1 MDLIKKLLL
10 CFFMLITKET
20 FSCECISTPLLENY
34 QSSDFIATIKILKV
48 TQDANNKDYHDFDF
62 ELINLYKGASISKLK
77 IKSVLNSSCSFLPS
91 ENTTWLIFASKDNNG
106 FLSFGACS
114 GSQQIDQKFDLV
126 KYPDLDVKY
135 KKRIDLKL
143 EVLDFIKGNKLVV
156 DNKFELIPID
166 YRLCLDGIKGF
177 NEKERFSVYE
187 LNVNR
192 NLSIENIRILKRFKN
207 KDLSKKLTD
216 CLRENIK
223 ITARNVDLITEKAT
237 IIMIFFYYSAE
248 NEKPSFVSRYDL

>member
-10 CFFMLITKET
+10 CILMLIAKEA
-20 FSCECISTPLLENY
+20 FSCDCVYPLLLEKY
-34 QSSDFIATIKILKV
+34 QQSDFIATIKILKV
-48 TQDANNKDYHDFDF
+48 IQDENNKDYHDIDF
-62 ELINLYKGASISKLK
+62 ELINLYKGASICKLK
-77 IKSVLNSSCSFLPS
+77 IESVLNSSCSFLPS
-91 ENTTWLIFASKDNNG
+91 ENTTWLIFASKDHKG

-114 GSQQIDQKFDLV
+114 GSQQIDEKFDLL
-126 KYPDLDVKY
+126 KYPNLDVKY
-135 KKRIDLKL
+135 KKSIDLKL

-156 DNKFELIPID
+156 DNKFKLIPID
-166 YRLCLDGIKGF
+166 YGLCFDGIKGL

-192 NLSIENIRILKRFKN
+192 NLSIENIRILKRFNN

-223 ITARNVDLITEKAT
+223 ITSRNVDLIPEKAKL
-237 IIMIFFYYSAE
+237 IMVFFYYSAE
-248 NEKPSFVSRYDL
+248 NEKPSFVSRSDL